1 MTSPSMNTKSRQVL
15 HRIQQENSS
24 PPTPSIRKS
33 RTLPGPSPLSLKRSA
48 SFGNLPSADRPRKR
62 RTRSSDV
69 VFQKKVSSLLEQAQ
83 SMYHSDDE
91 SSSQPEPQSEPQSMN
106 DLKDMEDFAFDGD
119 LDLLEAELQFDPFS
133 SDGLQK
139 MEVETKMEANE
150 SKPDVLLGAEV
161 CNDSKSDDLFDVD
174 FDDFKPEELEALDS
188 PSVPSK
194 EVNGE
199 EDDALFGDGYDDL
212 MDIDFEET
220 QPEVWLPKSY

>member
-1 MTSPSMNTKSRQVL
+1 MVSPSVNTKSRQVL

-24 PPTPSIRKS
+24 PPTPSIRKY

-48 SFGNLPSADRPRKR
+48 SFGNLPSTDRPRKR

-91 SSSQPEPQSEPQSMN
+91 SSSQPEPQSEPQSM
-106 DLKDMEDFAFDGD
+106 DDMKDMEDFAFDGD
-119 LDLLEAELQFDPFS
+119 LDLLEAELQFDPLT

-139 MEVETKMEANE
+139 MEVETKTEATE
-150 SKPDVLLGAEV
+150 SKPADLLHAEV
-161 CNDSKSDDLFDVD
+161 SNDSKSDDLFDVD

-188 PSVPSK
+188 PSVPQK
-194 EVNGE
+194 VTADD
-199 EDDALFGDGYDDL
+199 DDALFGDGYDDL

-220 QPEVWLPKSY
+220 QPEVQLSKSY

>member
-1 MTSPSMNTKSRQVL
+1 MASPTMNTKSRQVL

-48 SFGNLPSADRPRKR
+48 SFGNIPSADRPRKR

-69 VFQKKVSSLLEQAQ
+69 VFQKRVSSLLEQAQ

-91 SSSQPEPQSEPQSMN
+91 GSSQPEPHSEPQSEPQSM
-106 DLKDMEDFAFDGD
+106 DDMKDMEDFAFDGD
-119 LDLLEAELQFDPFS
+119 LDLLEAELQFDPLS

-139 MEVETKMEANE
+139 MELETKMEGNE
-150 SKPDVLLGAEV
+150 SKRDDLLVAEV
-161 CNDSKSDDLFDVD
+161 SNDSKSDDLFDVD

-188 PSVPSK
+188 PLVPVK
-194 EVNGE
+194 AIAKD

-220 QPEVWLPKSY
+220 QPEV